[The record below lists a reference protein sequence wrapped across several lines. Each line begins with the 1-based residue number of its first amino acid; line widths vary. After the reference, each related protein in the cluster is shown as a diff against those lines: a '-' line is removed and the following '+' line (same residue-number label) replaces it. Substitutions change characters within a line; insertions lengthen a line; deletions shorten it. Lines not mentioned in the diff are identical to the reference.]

1 MATMSRDDEAASRWK
16 AIIESAV
23 DGIVV
28 IDSSGRIEAFNPA
41 AERLFGYREA
51 EVLGQNVKLL
61 MPEQYRDEHDKY
73 LASYLATGKR
83 SIIGKGREVTG
94 RRRDG
99 STFPMHLS
107 VGEMLVDR
115 EPKFT
120 GIIHDLTERVRM
132 EQQLREQTALARLGE
147 MAAVVAHEVKN
158 PLAAIRAAVQTLA
171 RDVPADSPGH
181 LVVPQIV
188 GRIDALSALMHELL
202 LFARPPRPRVA
213 PVNVESL
220 VRGTVEFLK
229 SDPELANVTMSVEGN
244 APPIVADSELLKIV
258 LSNVIVNSGQAMQ
271 GVGRVRVDIGAT
283 EQVCSIAI
291 EDNGPG
297 IPHEVRGMIFTP
309 FFTTKRR
316 GTGLGLPTAKRLVE
330 AHGGTIDLECPPGG
344 GTLVIVRVPITPQLR
359 ASSTIAYT

>member
-1 MATMSRDDEAASRWK
+1 MAAMSRDDEAASRWK
-16 AIIESAV
+16 AIVESAV

-28 IDSSGRIEAFNPA
+28 IDGSGRIEAFNPA

-51 EVLGQNVKLL
+51 DVLGQNVKML
-61 MPEQYRDEHDKY
+61 MRDKHDKY
-73 LASYLATGKR
+73 LATYLATGKR

-94 RRRDG
+94 CRRDG
-99 STFPMHLS
+99 TTFPMHLS
-107 VGEMLVDR
+107 VGEMLVDG

-120 GIIHDLTERVRM
+120 GIIHDLSERLRM
-132 EQQLREQTALARLGE
+132 EQLLREQTALARLGE
-147 MAAVVAHEVKN
+147 MAAVVAHEVRN
-158 PLAAIRAAVQTLA
+158 PLAAIRAGVQTLE
-171 RDVPADSPGH
+171 RDVPPGSPGH
-181 LVVPQIV
+181 RVVPQIV
-188 GRIDALSALMHELL
+188 ERIDALSELMHELL

-229 SDPELANVTMSVEGN
+229 GDPELANVTMSVEGD
-244 APPIVADSELLKIV
+244 APHIVADSELLKIV

-271 GVGRVRVDIGAT
+271 GAGRVRVRVGIAVA
-283 EQVCSIAI
+283 EQMCSIAI

-309 FFTTKRR
+309 FFTTKPR

-344 GTLVIVRVPITPQLR
+344 GTLVIVRVPVTPQITT
-359 ASSTIAYT
+359 SSTSAYTR